1 LFYKNTFVSLPCPPE
16 NCDFKQIMRPT
27 VFLSAL
33 LAQALPA
40 ALVVNEEAP
49 ITHQVRVQPIVVS
62 DSDGSNTATFMGSAS
77 TEDYIKEQVNR
88 VWNQVGIEVIWE
100 EEASYLDDFAN
111 SGSHGSGVRPSADLY
126 TVVLDEN
133 APAAPETTIKMFFVN
148 QCPAFGPLSSYQV
161 AGYARIDRN
170 GTCVTVGSTLVQPL
184 NWSDGPDSA
193 KDSIAAV
200 LAHEIGH
207 CLGLSHT
214 FSLADNLMFSGSGAQ
229 DPERLT
235 SAQLTTVLTDNS
247 GIDGYDFAVDQSVDP
262 PPVDPETNYGAW
274 ALANGV
280 QGGVEDDDDGDRLSN
295 GLEFFYNL
303 PPLTASSVPPPTQ
316 SPQGLMWS
324 LVANQD
330 AITDGF
336 VWFAETSTDLSSWL
350 PAGNDGGRS
359 VRVLDFT
366 NFNKI
371 QIALAPN
378 QPGVF
383 LRFGVTPPPELLAAT
398 IETKSR
404 TQSTALRITDEDHE
418 RCSSGCCSPVTVAFE
433 E

>member
-1 LFYKNTFVSLPCPPE
+1 MFFKKTFGSLPCPPE
-16 NCDFKQIMRPT
+16 NRDFKQAMRPT

-40 ALVVNEEAP
+40 ALIVDDEQP

-62 DSDGSNTATFMGSAS
+62 DSDGTNTAVFMG
-77 TEDYIKEQVNR
+77 TESMEEHIKEQVNR
-88 VWNQVGIEVIWE
+88 VWNQVGIEIIWE

-111 SGSHGSGVRPSADLY
+111 SGDHGSGTRPSADLY

-148 QCPAFGPLSSYQV
+148 QCPGFPQLAHNQV

-170 GTCVTVGSTLVQPL
+170 GTCVTVGSSLILP
-184 NWSDGPDSA
+184 NWSESA
-193 KDSIAAV
+193 RDSIAAV

-207 CLGLSHT
+207 CLGLHHT
-214 FSLADNLMFSGSGAQ
+214 FTLADNLMFSGSGDL

-235 SAQLTTVLTDNS
+235 SAQLTTVLTNNS
-247 GIDGYDFAVDQSVDP
+247 GVDGYDFALNQSVEP
-262 PPVDPETNYGAW
+262 PPVDPDTNYGAW

-280 QGGVEDDDDGDRLSN
+280 EGGVEDDDDGDRLSN
-295 GLEFFYNL
+295 GLEFYYNL

-330 AITDGF
+330 AISDGF
-336 VWFAETSTDLSSWL
+336 VGFAETSTDLSSWL
-350 PAGNDGGRS
+350 PAGEDGGRS

-404 TQSTALRITDEDHE
+404 TQSSVLRITDEDHE
-418 RCSSGCCSPVTVAFE
+418 RCSSGCCSPVTVAFDE
-433 E
+433 